1 MHTITY
7 FSSLQ
12 LNDYDTRV
20 EAIEA
25 VRKIKYTMG
34 ATNTAAAIRLART
47 TMFTSAM
54 GDRSSAQ
61 NLAIIITGANS
72 TGIVSIHE
80 HQCKE

>member
-1 MHTITY
+1 MYSITR

-34 ATNTAAAIRLART
+34 KTNTAAALRLART
-47 TMFTSAM
+47 TMFTPAM
-54 GDRSSAQ
+54 GDRPSAQ
-61 NLAIIITGANS
+61 NLAIVITGANFTWTIYAS
-72 TGIVSIHE
+72 V
-80 HQCKE
+80 